1 MNFKFLKNESK
12 YFSESGKH
20 LLIPL
25 AQVKGSA
32 FSMGMQACVQ
42 GAELGPRWNKAVRHQ
57 WKQENM
63 KVGGRVCQRD

>member
-12 YFSESGKH
+12 YLSESGKH
-20 LLIPL
+20 LLILL

-42 GAELGPRWNKAVRHQ
+42 GAELGPR
-57 WKQENM
+57 
-63 KVGGRVCQRD
+63 